1 MYSTKEYIS
10 SSKKYGVRDPAET
23 DYDYAAEDES
33 QQPPQ
38 SSSPTF
44 RAWGAKAPSAA
55 AAHSSASADSEGD
68 IEVGKAM
75 PPKDLTNFRPWG
87 SKSSTG
93 PVGDVHVPAH
103 VPAPAPA
110 PASVH
115 APAHVSAPAHA
126 PEGRFRIQNT
136 RDFHQSED
144 SDSDTFNVLH
154 GH

>member
-23 DYDYAAEDES
+23 DYDYEAEEES

-110 PASVH
+110 SVH